1 MAESSS
7 DWPYTLAGALLLL
20 TVVVHCAIKISTLIG
35 DSAYSRQEKRLSR
48 LSSLREAKKSH
59 PDVSL
64 EAEIDAEKAKVNR
77 YDAWRRWR
85 HEKAQKHRNE
95 LIENK
100 TSRRRGSFF
109 FTLFSLLLLFIL
121 WAIPFLLKFSGL
133 LSPEKGSILS
143 NINKWEDLLGVIFL
157 LVILILP
164 IIAIPVYIVAY
175 RSYRAIKEANN
186 PISVWGFSWM
196 SASMLFSAMIAV
208 SIETATEY
216 TVRLLA
222 RELTLVAIAALF
234 VPLSLAVG
242 YVIDYIIDRWRF
254 ANRPDSENHYHDPF
268 YSPTFCRMWAGS
280 NFVFWT
286 CLSILFELVYCGIY
300 VPVLVVI
307 LSLASFGSIVAF
319 PWCVILLIHE
329 DEFAPHGHHV
339 IFHDGQKSKLKI
351 ITSKL
356 KTITSTLKTITSKH
370 KRIISYGLS
379 AKSVYYQPSSRKK
392 GRIFEEWNTQEDG
405 QGVSIRNEDDFDAM
419 VPKDKCG
426 EIKLYAQW
434 KEPPSSGPTAVP
446 DRRRNRSAAKHALSN
461 RDYGPAT
468 GTGKYRNNG
477 ITESVSVPG
486 IH

>member
-1 MAESSS
+1 M
-7 DWPYTLAGALLLL
+7 
-20 TVVVHCAIKISTLIG
+20 
-35 DSAYSRQEKRLSR
+35 
-48 LSSLREAKKSH
+48 
-59 PDVSL
+59 
-64 EAEIDAEKAKVNR
+64 
-77 YDAWRRWR
+77 
-85 HEKAQKHRNE
+85 
-95 LIENK
+95 
-100 TSRRRGSFF
+100 
-109 FTLFSLLLLFIL
+109 
-121 WAIPFLLKFSGL
+121 
-133 LSPEKGSILS
+133 SI
-143 NINKWEDLLGVIFL
+143 
-157 LVILILP
+157 
-164 IIAIPVYIVAY
+164 
-175 RSYRAIKEANN
+175 
-186 PISVWGFSWM
+186 
-196 SASMLFSAMIAV
+196 
-208 SIETATEY
+208 
-216 TVRLLA
+216 LA

-329 DEFAPHGHHV
+329 DKFAPHGHHV
-339 IFHDGQKSKLKI
+339 IFHDGQKSTLKI

-356 KTITSTLKTITSKH
+356 KTITSKLKITNEH

-446 DRRRNRSAAKHALSN
+446 PRRSRRRRGKEGTTFFWSDSGTRSAAKHALSN